1 MMKKYLLLA
10 MAFASTTALA
20 NTQANTNATTTKEA
34 KQPIMGLTTIDV
46 GGKVAKSL
54 NSTVYSLSKAN
65 TTQLCWEVINIPF
78 TAKNKVTEVFTTP
91 AKSKFTHPD
100 ASVTTSNEDKTHTIV
115 SHIPSVNNEFIRKCW
130 KFDKT
135 DPIGNYTLDLRVN
148 DIIFPTQKFS
158 IVK

>member
-1 MMKKYLLLA
+1 MKKYLLLA
-10 MAFASTTALA
+10 MAFASTAALA
-20 NTQANTNATTTKEA
+20 NTQANTNATKEA
-34 KQPIMGLTTIDV
+34 KPPMMVLTTVDV
-46 GGKVAKSL
+46 SGKVAKPL
-54 NSTVYSLSKAN
+54 NSTVYSLSREK
-65 TTQLCWEVINIPF
+65 TELCWEVINVPF
-78 TAKNKVTEVFTTP
+78 IAKNKVVEVFNAP

-115 SHIPSVNNEFIRKCW
+115 SHVPSANNEFIRRCW